1 MTISLAD
8 LLAGLDMEGGEV
20 FCDEVYN
27 NLKNLFRAAPDV
39 ICVDDEVVCVD
50 DEVVTL
56 DA

>member
-39 ICVDDEVVCVD
+39 LCVDDEVICVD

-56 DA
+56 NA